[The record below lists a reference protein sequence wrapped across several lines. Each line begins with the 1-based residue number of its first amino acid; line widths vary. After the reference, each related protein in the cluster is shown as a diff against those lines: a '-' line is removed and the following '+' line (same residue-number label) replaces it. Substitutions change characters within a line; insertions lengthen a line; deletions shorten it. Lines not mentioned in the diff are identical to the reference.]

1 MSSSLA
7 VLLVHGLW
15 RTPLSLLSL
24 RGRLKSWGYRP
35 ELFAYAAVAQG
46 YERIVERL
54 ARRLERLAANERRY
68 AVVGHSLGGILL
80 RSAIP
85 RIQGRLPEHLV
96 MLGTPN
102 RLPRIA
108 HRLGSHWLY
117 HRLMGES
124 GTNLAREDFYA
135 ALPVPEIP
143 YTIVAGTRGLPGD
156 WGHFDGEANDGIVAV
171 SETRIRDDDAV
182 VQLPV
187 THTFMMNNG
196 ELQAVIGRTLAAAR
210 GATV

>member
-1 MSSSLA
+1 MSSFLA
-7 VLLVHGLW
+7 VLLVHGLG
-15 RTPLSLLSL
+15 RTPLSFLSL
-24 RGRLKSWGYRP
+24 RGRLKAWGYRP

-46 YERIVERL
+46 YELIVERL
-54 ARRLERLAANERRY
+54 VRRLERLAVSERRY

-85 RIQGRLPEHLV
+85 RIQGRPPEHLV

-102 RLPRIA
+102 RLPRVA
-108 HRLGSHWLY
+108 RRLSSHRMY
-117 HRLMGES
+117 HRLLGEC
-124 GTNLAREDFYA
+124 GANLAREDFYA

-156 WGHFDGEANDGIVAV
+156 WSPFDGEPNDGIVAV
-171 SETRIRDDDAV
+171 SETRIRPDDAV

-187 THTFMMNNG
+187 THTFMMNNR
-196 ELQAVIGRTLAAAR
+196 ELQAVIGRTLAAAF
-210 GATV
+210 GATA